1 MSLPEINT
9 RLQTIENSI
18 RALSGMMMSSMTSNA
33 NDNRRFE
40 TYLRMIAKTQME
52 MKKDIGLLLANIEIR
67 KAWDEEE
74 GLDDCFNNF
83 KHFNKE
89 FK

>member
-9 RLQTIENSI
+9 KLQNIESSI
-18 RALSGMMMSSMTSNA
+18 RALSGMMMSSMTSTA
-33 NDNRRFE
+33 NNNRRFE
-40 TYLRMIAKTQME
+40 IYLRMIAKTQME
-52 MKKDIGLLLANIEIR
+52 MKKDIGLLLANLEIR

-74 GLDDCFNNF
+74 GLDEFFNN
-83 KHFNKE
+83 FNKE